1 MDCYHDPTLHPYK
14 DFISI
19 PSKLFELHAY
29 RQNVRKNGPSLA
41 KVKTFLALYISFSK
55 VTPTPIQ
62 HSLCV
67 CQSSVRSILLWHCG
81 PEEFPSRLI
90 TVTNNLSMGRG
101 KKNIYGNLLVPITH
115 RVEHRILLFWSCNT
129 ESRLVNVMHLQQ
141 NCKRAFLVFA
151 RSRHKVTEDIKDKQE
166 CY

>member
-1 MDCYHDPTLHPYK
+1 MTLKTLGPVSHTRMDCYHDPTLHPYK

-101 KKNIYGNLLVPITH
+101 KKTFMGIFL
-115 RVEHRILLFWSCNT
+115 
-129 ESRLVNVMHLQQ
+129 SRLLIGLST
-141 NCKRAFLVFA
+141 AFCCFGHA
-151 RSRHKVTEDIKDKQE
+151 TQSQG
-166 CY
+166 